1 MVEELPEGY
10 YLENF
15 HYLLEFVARQYKHLL
30 KDNELAYQSRFRAL
44 TTEAQML
51 YVRLVQRKGPLFRC
65 DKINYSEITNLQ
77 QTMSELV
84 EHGFLDHA
92 HDADTIDVLGLLT
105 KRELLDL
112 PEAIDLDPA
121 QKKIQ
126 LLEYLSQVEI
136 DLSGTRRVRPLLK
149 EYLQLYKLLFFGNL
163 HQDFTEFVLNDLG
176 VMPFE
181 KYPLQTGGFFFEN
194 RGLIEET
201 LQLYALDDLSH
212 DTVEESDAGI
222 MAEFVNSLPERCVNE
237 RLARRYDRIVN
248 RVARQYERIGDLDAA
263 MSLYIKST
271 LVPSRERRAR
281 ILLKQERLSECLAL
295 CSDILAA
302 PLNDQEFEFAVL
314 FVRRNRNKFSALVK
328 LPALDTRFLE
338 YKPVLR
344 NLLVINN
351 PHKRIEEMTCDWFAA
366 QGSDAI
372 YVENSLFTGLF
383 GLAFWDV
390 IFAPVK
396 GAFYHPFQRG
406 PADLFS
412 PEFTRL
418 RSGLFESRFSELR
431 NAKRLSC
438 IIMEMFNKKYPIA
451 NQFVN
456 WSMLNA
462 ELIERFL
469 GVISNDSLMTVF
481 RRLLADPR
489 NNCSGFPDLIVF
501 GNDGYKLVEV
511 KGPGDRLQENQL
523 RWLRHFSS
531 VGIPAEV
538 AYVSFTR

>member
-92 HDADTIDVLGLLT
+92 HDVDTIDVLGLLT

-302 PLNDQEFEFAVL
+302 PLNDQECEFAVR
-314 FVRRNRNKFSALVK
+314 FVRRNRNKFPALAK

-338 YKPVLR
+338 YKPALR

-438 IIMEMFNKKYPIA
+438 IIMEMFNKKYPIT

-523 RWLRHFSS
+523 RWLRHFST

>member
-1 MVEELPEGY
+1 
-10 YLENF
+10 
-15 HYLLEFVARQYKHLL
+15 
-30 KDNELAYQSRFRAL
+30 
-44 TTEAQML
+44 ML

-92 HDADTIDVLGLLT
+92 HDVDTIDVLGLLT

-302 PLNDQEFEFAVL
+302 PLNDQECEFAVR
-314 FVRRNRNKFSALVK
+314 FVRRNRNKFPALAK

-338 YKPVLR
+338 YKPALR

-438 IIMEMFNKKYPIA
+438 IIMEMFNKKYPIT

-523 RWLRHFSS
+523 RWLRHFST

>member
-92 HDADTIDVLGLLT
+92 HDVDTIDVLGLLT

-126 LLEYLSQVEI
+126 LLKYLSQVEI

-302 PLNDQEFEFAVL
+302 PLNDQECEFAVR
-314 FVRRNRNKFSALVK
+314 FVRRNRNKFPALAK

-338 YKPVLR
+338 YKPALR

-438 IIMEMFNKKYPIA
+438 IIMEMFNKKYPIT

-523 RWLRHFSS
+523 RWLRHFST